1 MIDGENKYFTT
12 IRCKDN
18 EAWLKQRARGI
29 GGSDTAAILGTS
41 KYRSAYTV
49 YMEKIG
55 KVKPADLSGKQA
67 VQWGN
72 ILEPIVGEEYKRRHP
87 KREVRRVNA
96 VLRSIER
103 PWAQA
108 SLDYEVKDEE
118 LGWGVLEIKTAGLMR
133 TADWENGI
141 PDYYVTQIAHY
152 LSITKREYADV
163 AVLIGGQDYR
173 EYRYMRDIPYEQK
186 LIRAVDDFYHNSI
199 VGGEVPPITDKA
211 SDAFTV
217 LDASEPH
224 SDEIEHYTDD
234 LDPFKRFLQ
243 AREEKD
249 KAEQAYKQAGNEI
262 RKIIGDA
269 KGVNTELG
277 RFTWTRSECKR
288 FDMKRFTSE
297 HEQLKEQYMT
307 KYMRD
312 GGIRVSEK

>member
-55 KVKPADLSGKQA
+55 KVKPADLSDKQA

-96 VLRSIER
+96 VLRSVER

-118 LGWGVLEIKTAGLMR
+118 LGW
-133 TADWENGI
+133 
-141 PDYYVTQIAHY
+141 
-152 LSITKREYADV
+152 
-163 AVLIGGQDYR
+163 
-173 EYRYMRDIPYEQK
+173 
-186 LIRAVDDFYHNSI
+186 
-199 VGGEVPPITDKA
+199 
-211 SDAFTV
+211 
-217 LDASEPH
+217 
-224 SDEIEHYTDD
+224 
-234 LDPFKRFLQ
+234 
-243 AREEKD
+243 
-249 KAEQAYKQAGNEI
+249 
-262 RKIIGDA
+262 
-269 KGVNTELG
+269 
-277 RFTWTRSECKR
+277 
-288 FDMKRFTSE
+288 
-297 HEQLKEQYMT
+297 
-307 KYMRD
+307 
-312 GGIRVSEK
+312 

>member
-18 EAWLKQRARGI
+18 EAWLKQRTRGI

-55 KVKPADLSGKQA
+55 KVKPADLSDKQA

-133 TADWENGI
+133 AADWGNGI

-152 LSITKREYADV
+152 LSITKREFADV
-163 AVLIGGQDYR
+163 AVLIGGQEYR

-186 LIRAVDDFYHNSI
+186 LVRAVDDFYHNSI

-211 SDAFTV
+211 SDAQTV
-217 LDASEPH
+217 LNANEPH

-234 LDPFKRFLQ
+234 LDPFKRYLQ

-269 KGVNTELG
+269 KGVKTALG
-277 RFTWTRSECKR
+277 RFTWIRSECKR
-288 FDMKRFTSE
+288 FDMKRFSDE
-297 HEQLKEQYMT
+297 QKQLKAQYMT
-307 KYMRD
+307 KYTRD
-312 GGIRVSEK
+312 GGIRVSEE

>member
-18 EAWLKQRARGI
+18 EAWLKQRTRGI

-55 KVKPADLSGKQA
+55 KVKPADLSDKQA

-133 TADWENGI
+133 APDWENGI

-152 LSITKREYADV
+152 LSITKREFADV
-163 AVLIGGQDYR
+163 AVLIGGQEYR

-186 LIRAVDDFYHNSI
+186 LVRAVDDFYNI
-199 VGGEVPPITDKA
+199 NIKGEEVPPITDKA
-211 SDAFTV
+211 SDTFTV
-217 LDASEPH
+217 LNANEPH
-224 SDEIEHYTDD
+224 TGEVVDYTDD
-234 LDPFKRFLQ
+234 LDPFRRYLQ

-269 KGVNTELG
+269 RGVKTALG

-307 KYMRD
+307 KYTRD
-312 GGIRVSEK
+312 GGIRVSEE

>member
-18 EAWLKQRARGI
+18 EAWLKQRTRGI
-29 GGSDTAAILGTS
+29 GGSDTAAIIGTS

-55 KVKPADLSGKQA
+55 KVKPADLSDKQA

-108 SLDYEVKDEE
+108 SLDYEVKDEN

-133 TADWENGI
+133 APDWESGI

-152 LSITKREYADV
+152 LSITKREFADV
-163 AVLIGGQDYR
+163 AVLIGGQEYR

-186 LIRAVDDFYHNSI
+186 LVRAVDDFYNI
-199 VGGEVPPITDKA
+199 NIKGEEVPPITDKA

-217 LDASEPH
+217 LNANEPH
-224 SDEIEHYTDD
+224 TSEVTDYTDD
-234 LDPFKRFLQ
+234 LDPFRRYLQ

-249 KAEQAYKQAGNEI
+249 KAEQVYKQAGNEI

-269 KGVNTELG
+269 KGVKTALG

-307 KYMRD
+307 KYTRD
-312 GGIRVSEK
+312 GGIRVSEE